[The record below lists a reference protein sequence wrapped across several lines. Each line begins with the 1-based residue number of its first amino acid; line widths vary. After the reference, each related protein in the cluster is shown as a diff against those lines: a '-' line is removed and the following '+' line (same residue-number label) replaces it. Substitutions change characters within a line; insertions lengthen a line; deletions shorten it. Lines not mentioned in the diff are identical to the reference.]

1 MKNEIQTLL
10 GLHPTKYILQVS
22 EKSTKLTFDDCT
34 LADYNIHKDTTL
46 DIKLLHPTAEQR
58 AGLNGGT
65 EDNNSHNDIDE
76 RLKKVV
82 SLSHLNLDVVEV
94 AGEHQIMP
102 SRLVRS

>member
-1 MKNEIQTLL
+1 VKNEIQTLL
-10 GLHPTKYILQVS
+10 GLYPTEYILQVS
-22 EKSTKLTFDDCT
+22 EKSTKLTFDDCS

-46 DIKLLHPTAEQR
+46 DIKLLHLTAEQR
-58 AGLNGGT
+58 AGLNGGA

-94 AGEHQIMP
+94 AESI
-102 SRLVRS
+102 R